1 MLTQN
6 ELKYYSALQ
15 QKKYRQKEK
24 KFIVEGK
31 RLVEE
36 VLKSKYKCE
45 LVIINESFSQ
55 KDNSMLTKINKGTKT
70 EIITDKNFQKLTDT
84 KTPQGIATVVSMLSS
99 SIKISKDE
107 NMVVALEDISD
118 PGNVGTIIRTC
129 DWFGIRS
136 VIVSPDSVDM
146 FNPKV
151 IRSTMGSLF
160 HINVYESED
169 FYSDLSILKK
179 EGRKI
184 LCSDMSGENIFTHKT
199 EESAV
204 LILSNEAHG
213 PTEKLLKLSDE
224 IITIPKYGNAESL
237 NVASAAAV
245 MIAELT
251 K

>member
-6 ELKYYSALQ
+6 ELKYYSALL
-15 QKKYRQKEK
+15 QKKYRQQEQ

-36 VLKSKYKCE
+36 ALKSNYKCE
-45 LVIINESFSQ
+45 VVIMSEFYAKKDHSTVEKFS
-55 KDNSMLTKINKGTKT
+55 KHLRT
-70 EIITDKNFQKLTDT
+70 EIITEDNFKKIAET
-84 KTPQGIATVVSMLSS
+84 KAPQGIAAVVSIPSS
-99 SIKISKDE
+99 PIKISKDE
-107 NMVVALEDISD
+107 KLIVAIENISD

-129 DWFGIRS
+129 DWFGVKS
-136 VIVSPDSVDM
+136 VIVSPESVDV

-160 HINVYESED
+160 HINVYNSSD
-169 FYSDLSILKK
+169 FYTDLVELKQK
-179 EGRKI
+179 GRKI
-184 LCSDMSGENIFTHKT
+184 LCSAMHGENIFSYRSK
-199 EESAV
+199 ERAI

-213 PTEKLLKLSDE
+213 PTEEMLKLSDQT
-224 IITIPKYGNAESL
+224 ITIPKYGNAESL

-245 MIAELT
+245 IIAELI

>member
-6 ELKYYSALQ
+6 ELKYYSVLL
-15 QKKYRQKEK
+15 QKKYRKKEN

-31 RLVEE
+31 RSVEE

-45 LVIINESFSQ
+45 LVIMNESFAQ
-55 KDNSMLTKINKGTKT
+55 KDSSMISNLSKEIRT
-70 EIITDKNFQKLTDT
+70 EIIPDKNFQKLTDT
-84 KTPQGIATVVSMLSS
+84 KSSQGIAAVASMISS
-99 SIKISKDE
+99 SMEISKDE
-107 NMVVALEDISD
+107 NLVVALEDISD

-129 DWFGIRS
+129 DWFGVSS
-136 VIVSPDSVDM
+136 VIISPDSVDL

-160 HINVYESED
+160 HVNVYESSD
-169 FYSDLSILKK
+169 FYADLTELKK
-179 EGRKI
+179 MGRKI
-184 LCSDMSGENIFTHKT
+184 LCSDMNGENVFTHKIK
-199 EESAV
+199 EKAV

-213 PTEKLLKLSDE
+213 PSEALLKLSDE
-224 IITIPKYGNAESL
+224 IITIPRYGNAESL

-245 MIAELT
+245 MIAQLS

>member
-15 QKKYRQKEK
+15 QKKYRQKEQ

-45 LVIINESFSQ
+45 LVIINESFAQ
-55 KDNSMLTKINKGTKT
+55 KENSIINKINKGIKT
-70 EIITDKNFQKLTDT
+70 EIVSDTIFQKLTDT
-84 KTPQGIATVVSMLSS
+84 KTPQGIAAVVLMLSS

-107 NMVVALEDISD
+107 NLVVALEDISD

-136 VIVSPDSVDM
+136 VIVSPDSVDL

-160 HINVYESED
+160 HINVYESDD
-169 FYSDLSILKK
+169 FYADLIKLK
-179 EGRKI
+179 ESGRKI
-184 LCSDMSGENIFTHKT
+184 LCSDMKGENIFTHKM
-199 EESAV
+199 EESTV
-204 LILSNEAHG
+204 LILSSEAHG
-213 PTEKLLKLSDE
+213 PTEISLKLSDE